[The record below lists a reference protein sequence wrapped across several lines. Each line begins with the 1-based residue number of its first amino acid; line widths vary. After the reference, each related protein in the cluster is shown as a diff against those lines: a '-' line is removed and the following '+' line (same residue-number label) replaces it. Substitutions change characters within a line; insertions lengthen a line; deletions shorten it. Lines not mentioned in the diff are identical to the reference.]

1 MRLKRGRG
9 RERHCNLRLL
19 TNTSLG
25 LGQEDHYLGFEEVI
39 LAEPKELI
47 QLAVDI
53 LNHARNDQLV
63 KVTGAYNMSINITQ
77 AFQTHWKAWE
87 ENPEGA

>member
-1 MRLKRGRG
+1 MRIKRGRG

-53 LNHARNDQLV
+53 LTHARNDELL
-63 KVTGAYNMSINITQ
+63 KVTGAYTLSRNIIE
-77 AFQTHWKAWE
+77 AFEEHWRKEA
-87 ENPEGA
+87 